1 MNCCKIKKVLIILF
15 ILLGNSIFIPQN
27 LFSDS
32 FRVKKVVFLDM
43 EKDNTKNSDEDNS
56 IQQEQVKVGINDAI
70 CIKLPKDL
78 TFIQG
83 IELNI
88 KIPSLLAR
96 FPNTVIYS
104 IYNNVSPVPSAKNID
119 FTGKELFTGVY
130 PGQLS
135 LKVLIPLVKGNTIS
149 TTPYAVK
156 TYIPEYSRNFIFIR
170 NQLAMKGV
178 PNEALKQ
185 QFIISAKP
193 ILMNK
198 GKLTIK
204 TNLQNSNN
212 LEITVDDKTISLDQ
226 NGSCYLKP
234 GQHTIGISAD
244 SVRNESRTCIIEV
257 AKETILDINLKSTEP
272 LIYANIPKGTIIT
285 ENNREIK
292 IVNNSFSLA
301 PGEHTLVFSIG
312 GQEIVKNIT
321 IVEGRN
327 YSINITFNAI
337 FTEN

>member
-56 IQQEQVKVGINDAI
+56 TQQEQVKVGINDAI

-119 FTGKELFTGVY
+119 FTGKETG
-130 PGQLS
+130 LS
-135 LKVLIPLVKGNTIS
+135 IPFKSSL
-149 TTPYAVK
+149 TPV
-156 TYIPEYSRNFIFIR
+156 PERT
-170 NQLAMKGV
+170 
-178 PNEALKQ
+178 
-185 QFIISAKP
+185 
-193 ILMNK
+193 NK
-198 GKLTIK
+198 GAVTRVKF
-204 TNLQNSNN
+204 NSV
-212 LEITVDDKTISLDQ
+212 E
-226 NGSCYLKP
+226 
-234 GQHTIGISAD
+234 SA
-244 SVRNESRTCIIEV
+244 S
-257 AKETILDINLKSTEP
+257 
-272 LIYANIPKGTIIT
+272 
-285 ENNREIK
+285 
-292 IVNNSFSLA
+292 
-301 PGEHTLVFSIG
+301 
-312 GQEIVKNIT
+312 
-321 IVEGRN
+321 
-327 YSINITFNAI
+327 
-337 FTEN
+337 

>member
-104 IYNNVSPVPSAKNID
+104 TSLFILGIGIVVGMFGSLSAVK
-119 FTGKELFTGVY
+119 KY
-130 PGQLS
+130 
-135 LKVLIPLVKGNTIS
+135 LKV
-149 TTPYAVK
+149 
-156 TYIPEYSRNFIFIR
+156 
-170 NQLAMKGV
+170 
-178 PNEALKQ
+178 
-185 QFIISAKP
+185 
-193 ILMNK
+193 
-198 GKLTIK
+198 
-204 TNLQNSNN
+204 
-212 LEITVDDKTISLDQ
+212 
-226 NGSCYLKP
+226 
-234 GQHTIGISAD
+234 
-244 SVRNESRTCIIEV
+244 
-257 AKETILDINLKSTEP
+257 
-272 LIYANIPKGTIIT
+272 
-285 ENNREIK
+285 
-292 IVNNSFSLA
+292 
-301 PGEHTLVFSIG
+301 
-312 GQEIVKNIT
+312 
-321 IVEGRN
+321 
-327 YSINITFNAI
+327 
-337 FTEN
+337 